1 MNTKTVLITGAN
13 AGIGLRAAHGLAQ
26 RGHTVVMLARNPQR
40 GEAAQQQVIEQSG
53 NPNVDLI
60 IADMASQSSIRAA
73 VATFIGRHRRLDA
86 LINNAANFD
95 ISMQR
100 PQLTADGVETIF
112 ATNHLGPFLLTT
124 LLLDTLKASAPSR
137 VINIAS
143 KGLLTYPFLRI
154 EFDNLNG
161 QQKFSAQHAY
171 YHSKLAQVIFTLD
184 LAQRLKDTGVTVNCI
199 RVPSVQLDAG
209 RYDHV
214 PALLRSI
221 YQLKMRFALTPE
233 VMSNL
238 YVDMATADKYASATG
253 QYVDENGQPVS
264 LPRHAQDRELW
275 RKLWLVSEDLTQQR
289 HPVSV

>member
-1 MNTKTVLITGAN
+1 MNTQTILITGAN
-13 AGIGLRAAHGLAQ
+13 AGIGLRASHGLAQ
-26 RGHTVVMLARNPQR
+26 RGHNVVMLARNRQR
-40 GEAAQQQVIEQSG
+40 GEAAQQQVIQESG

-60 IADMASQSSIRAA
+60 VADLASQASIREA
-73 VATFIGRHRRLDA
+73 VTVFTARHNRLDA

-95 ISMQR
+95 ISMKR

-143 KGLLTYPFLRI
+143 KGLLTYPFLSI

-161 QQKFSAQHAY
+161 QRKFSAQHAY

-184 LAQRLKDTGVTVNCI
+184 LAERLKDSGVTVNCI

-214 PALLRSI
+214 PALMRSI
-221 YQLKMRFALTPE
+221 YQFKMRFALTPE
-233 VMSNL
+233 AMSNL
-238 YVDMATADKYASATG
+238 YIDMAIADKFASMTG

-264 LPRHAQDRELW
+264 LPRRAQDRELW
-275 RKLWLVSEDLTQQR
+275 RKLWQVSDELTQQHR
-289 HPVSV
+289 PVSV